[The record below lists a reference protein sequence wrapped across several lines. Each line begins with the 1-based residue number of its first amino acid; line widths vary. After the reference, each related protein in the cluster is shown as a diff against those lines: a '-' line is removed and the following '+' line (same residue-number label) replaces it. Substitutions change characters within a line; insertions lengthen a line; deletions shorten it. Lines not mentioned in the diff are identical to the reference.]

1 MEKSLQ
7 GIHRLYRYNKQL
19 TEKSVNQL
27 ENMQVHEYVLGSD
40 HSIAVLMKHMSGCL
54 TSLWTNFRTEDG
66 EKPWRKRENEF
77 IDDFDSHSDL
87 IAHWEK
93 GWRILF
99 EAVESISDN
108 ELDDIIYIRNEG
120 HTIQE
125 ALERSLSHMAY
136 HTGQIVLLAKL
147 LKGEEWSSL
156 SIPKGKT
163 EEYNRKL
170 FESEKSIG
178 FYKDRL

>member
-7 GIHRLYRYNKQL
+7 GIQRLFRYNKQL
-19 TEKSVNQL
+19 TEKSLNQL
-27 ENMQVHEYVLGSD
+27 ENIQVHEHVLCFD

-66 EKPWRKRENEF
+66 EKPWRNRESEF
-77 IDDFDSHSDL
+77 IDDFDSHSGL
-87 IAHWEK
+87 MSHWET
-93 GWRILF
+93 GWGILF
-99 EAVESISDN
+99 EAIESISDN
-108 ELDDIIYIRNEG
+108 EMDHIIYIRNEG

-163 EEYNRKL
+163 EEYNRKK
-170 FESEKSIG
+170 FESKRSIG

>member
-1 MEKSLQ
+1 MEKSLK
-7 GIHRLYRYNKQL
+7 GIYRLFRYNKQL
-19 TEKSVNQL
+19 TEKSVNQISEKQL
-27 ENMQVHEYVLGSD
+27 HEHVHGYELSV
-40 HSIAVLMKHMSGCL
+40 ATLMKHMSGCL
-54 TSLWTNFRTEDG
+54 KSLWTNFRTEDG
-66 EKPWRKRENEF
+66 EKPWRNRESEF

-87 IAHWEK
+87 MNHWET

-99 EAVESISDN
+99 EAIESVSED

-120 HTIQE
+120 HTILE

-147 LKGEEWSSL
+147 LKGEDWSSL

-163 EEYNRKL
+163 EEYNRKS
-170 FESEKSIG
+170 FESKKSLG
-178 FYKDRL
+178 FYKDRF